1 MLLYLSGFFPERL
14 GMEMAKKDTTK
25 ETEELS
31 KSKAKREARQK
42 EIAKEKKEK
51 LMRRIITTAIVT
63 VFVAIFAVAIG
74 LQIYK
79 AAIRTTSSS
88 DFSAGLTE
96 TGLINGVDTTSVV
109 TLADYENLVVP
120 MSEVAATAEEIDSS
134 IQSTLSSH
142 KAVSEDSSIV
152 IASGD
157 TVNIDYVGSIDGV
170 EFEGG
175 NSNGEG
181 YDLEIGSGTFID
193 GFEEQLI
200 GHTPGEEVVVTATF
214 PEDYTSA
221 DLAGKEA
228 EFAVTIHGVYVTP
241 ELTDAFVQ
249 ENFSDVAST
258 AVEYRAYIEN
268 NFYRSHLEEYLH
280 NYILENSSIS
290 SYPKTYVKALK
301 SLTKYNDEQTML
313 YYNQMFAQ
321 YGMETYTNVWDTV
334 DGVENEIEYEQ
345 DLTNRA
351 QEMAKQA
358 LVYQAI
364 YEKAELNVDYD
375 AIVAEM
381 SETSG
386 EDYVTNMTETYGKG
400 YMIQAEMQSVVLDY
414 LADNAN
420 VQ

>member
-170 EFEGG
+170 EFSGG
-175 NSNGEG
+175 NTNGAG
-181 YDLEIGSGTFID
+181 ADLTIGSGTYID
-193 GFEEQLI
+193 DFEEQLI
-200 GHTPGEEVVVTATF
+200 GSHPGDTVEVNVTF
-214 PEDYTSA
+214 PE
-221 DLAGKEA
+221 
-228 EFAVTIHGVYVTP
+228 
-241 ELTDAFVQ
+241 
-249 ENFSDVAST
+249 
-258 AVEYRAYIEN
+258 
-268 NFYRSHLEEYLH
+268 
-280 NYILENSSIS
+280 NY
-290 SYPKTYVKALK
+290 
-301 SLTKYNDEQTML
+301 
-313 YYNQMFAQ
+313 
-321 YGMETYTNVWDTV
+321 G
-334 DGVENEIEYEQ
+334 NE
-345 DLTNRA
+345 
-351 QEMAKQA
+351 
-358 LVYQAI
+358 
-364 YEKAELNVDYD
+364 ELNGKD
-375 AIVAEM
+375 ALF
-381 SETSG
+381 
-386 EDYVTNMTETYGKG
+386 
-400 YMIQAEMQSVVLDY
+400 VVEVNGIY
-414 LADNAN
+414 
-420 VQ
+420 

>member
-1 MLLYLSGFFPERL
+1 
-14 GMEMAKKDTTK
+14 MEMAKKDTNNGN
-25 ETEELS
+25 EVLS

-51 LMRRIITTAIVT
+51 LVSRIITTTIVT
-63 VFVAIFAVAIG
+63 IFVAIFAVAIG
-74 LQIYK
+74 FQIYK
-79 AAIRTTSSS
+79 SAIRTTSNS
-88 DFSAGLTE
+88 DFSTGLTE
-96 TGLINGVDTTSVV
+96 AGLIDGVDTTSTVS
-109 TLADYENLVVP
+109 LADYEGLVVP
-120 MSEVAATAEEIDSS
+120 MNEVAATAEEVDSN

-142 KAVSEDSSIV
+142 KAISDDSSIE
-152 IASGD
+152 IKSGD

-181 YDLEIGSGTFID
+181 YDLEIGSGTFIE
-193 GFEEQLI
+193 GFEDQLI
-200 GHTPGEEVVVTATF
+200 GHTPGEDVVVKATF

-241 ELTDAFVQ
+241 ELTDTFVQ

-258 AVEYRAYIEN
+258 ADEYRAYVEN
-268 NFYRSHLEEYLH
+268 NFYRTHLEEYLH
-280 NYILENSSIS
+280 NYILENSTIS

-301 SLTKYNDEQTML
+301 SITKYNDEFSMQ
-313 YYNQMFAQ
+313 YYNQMASQ
-321 YGMETYTNVWDTV
+321 YGMETSTNVWDTIEGV
-334 DGVENEIEYEQ
+334 DNEIEYEH
-345 DLTNRA
+345 DLTKRA
-351 QEMAKQA
+351 EEMAKQA

-364 YEKAELNVDYD
+364 YEKAGLNVDFD
-375 AIVAEM
+375 AIIAEM
-381 SETSG
+381 TETNG
-386 EDYVTNMTETYGKG
+386 EDYVTNMKDTYGQG
-400 YMIQAEMQSVVLDY
+400 YMIQTEIQSVVLDY